1 MAKRHSQP
9 ASVGSE
15 PTIEATIPMKIM
27 GLEFKARAPYIA
39 GHACTEGEARALNQT
54 RLENIRPASRGS
66 TRPL

>member
-27 GLEFKARAPYIA
+27 GLESA
-39 GHACTEGEARALNQT
+39 G
-54 RLENIRPASRGS
+54 
-66 TRPL
+66 